1 MMGVV
6 MDAVTQRTLLA
17 TRENLTATLSGVRW
31 GAASSTPH
39 AVRGAAKCP
48 FVAHE

>member
-17 TRENLTATLSGVRW
+17 TRENLTATLSGVRR
-31 GAASSTPH
+31 GSASTTRH
-39 AVRGAAKCP
+39 VVINALGEVLGDR
-48 FVAHE
+48 